1 MSVQLVVASVLVA
14 FFTVA
19 VCAAPPVPPDQLPA
33 VTELPD
39 PFKFNDGSRVKS
51 KDDWERRR
59 AEILEIVQAYEYGH
73 LPPDPKNTRA
83 FELVSGGVKRIEN
96 AGQHKQYRVVCGPEK
111 QPVQFLLDVTVPKG
125 KGPFPV
131 ILRGDWGWHATPDE
145 ITTEVVKRG
154 YVMVDFNRVEIAPDN
169 KSRDTGIYLSY
180 PDGDYGAAAAW
191 AWGFHRAVDAL
202 CTFDYVAKDKIV
214 VTGHSRGGK
223 AVILAGATDPRIA
236 ITAPNNSGC
245 GGAGS
250 FKHQAAKSED
260 IAAITKNFPFW
271 FTPVFKDFAG
281 KQEKLPLDQ
290 HFVKALVAPRAY
302 LSTEALG
309 DLWANPEGS
318 RVTHSAAREVFK
330 FLGADDKCAIAYRE
344 GGHAHNTAD
353 FTVLLDFADQV
364 FFQKKPAT
372 ERDWDANPF
381 PSAPKSFG
389 WAAP

>member
-169 KSRDTGIYLSY
+169 KSR
-180 PDGDYGAAAAW
+180 
-191 AWGFHRAVDAL
+191 
-202 CTFDYVAKDKIV
+202 
-214 VTGHSRGGK
+214 
-223 AVILAGATDPRIA
+223 
-236 ITAPNNSGC
+236 
-245 GGAGS
+245 
-250 FKHQAAKSED
+250 
-260 IAAITKNFPFW
+260 
-271 FTPVFKDFAG
+271 
-281 KQEKLPLDQ
+281 
-290 HFVKALVAPRAY
+290 
-302 LSTEALG
+302 
-309 DLWANPEGS
+309 
-318 RVTHSAAREVFK
+318 
-330 FLGADDKCAIAYRE
+330 
-344 GGHAHNTAD
+344 
-353 FTVLLDFADQV
+353 
-364 FFQKKPAT
+364 
-372 ERDWDANPF
+372 
-381 PSAPKSFG
+381 
-389 WAAP
+389 